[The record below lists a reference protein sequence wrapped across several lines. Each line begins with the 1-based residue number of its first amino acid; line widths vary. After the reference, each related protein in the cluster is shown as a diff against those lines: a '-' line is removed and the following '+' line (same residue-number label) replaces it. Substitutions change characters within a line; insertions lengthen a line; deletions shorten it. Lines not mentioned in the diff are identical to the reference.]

1 MREGDVKT
9 SEANCRLHRGAS
21 GEVFWGAAV
30 RASSTVMRVVVSAL
44 ATFFASPVGIRL
56 QRSRI
61 TSLVGTPALQ
71 GASLL

>member
-44 ATFFASPVGIRL
+44 ATFFASPVGM

-61 TSLVGTPALQ
+61 ASPVGTPALQ

>member
-44 ATFFASPVGIRL
+44 ATFFASPVGM

-61 TSLVGTPALQ
+61 TSPVGTPALQ